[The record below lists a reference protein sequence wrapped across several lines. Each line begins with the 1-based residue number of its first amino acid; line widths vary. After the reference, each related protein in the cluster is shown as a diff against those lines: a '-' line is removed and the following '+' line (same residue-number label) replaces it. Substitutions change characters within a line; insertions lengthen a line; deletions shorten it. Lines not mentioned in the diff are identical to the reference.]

1 MATQTNQMYHL
12 EKQRTAMKQTRDFIH
27 TNSLA
32 DSRRRDPS
40 FKGTPG
46 NPRANGERA
55 NVFMA
60 VPQNHKPLSE
70 LSGGVLQDDAY
81 RRQIL
86 EQRKRDYEIQEA
98 IQESLPLPPVQAPAL
113 SEEDAKKLELNSLLD
128 QLYETINSNVQ
139 EVSSVGELLRKINR
153 LVLQL
158 AATMDSGDIGELLDV
173 FTDLLTIVIS
183 KISDK
188 TPSSPLD
195 AEPVGAL
202 RFMERALTALTGF
215 LKDISGS
222 VSRGEKDFR
231 LAIQSAAKRHFGKE
245 AMKLVTPSLKS
256 TMEVYSSEADK
267 GKKRVTKE
275 DIILEITGNRDV
287 TAEEIK
293 NLKRKTVAQLRDI
306 ARRTA
311 AATARSVEPSVSASA
326 TAAPVVEGEGMS
338 GGMLSA
344 SIGRMV
350 DAEKRVDQWIAD
362 YEAGNYSNIPREYF
376 AIIDGAYKRM
386 EMETAEGQD
395 RLRKLIAQMKPYGPK
410 RDLST
415 SQRRARKSAAPAIPT
430 LTVTE
435 MPNKT
440 DPAAY
445 ALRTAF
451 PPQKIRRRKGGAD
464 DEDPVGPREYTE
476 EELIEMIA
484 QLIHERDGLI
494 ADTNPATAAARG
506 KRRKEITKL
515 LRKYKDLLGDM
526 ADDPSGGG
534 RRRQK
539 KKTT

>member
-338 GGMLSA
+338 GGFL
-344 SIGRMV
+344 
-350 DAEKRVDQWIAD
+350 
-362 YEAGNYSNIPREYF
+362 
-376 AIIDGAYKRM
+376 
-386 EMETAEGQD
+386 
-395 RLRKLIAQMKPYGPK
+395 
-410 RDLST
+410 
-415 SQRRARKSAAPAIPT
+415 PT
-430 LTVTE
+430 LTITE
-435 MPNKT
+435 KPLLIPAKP